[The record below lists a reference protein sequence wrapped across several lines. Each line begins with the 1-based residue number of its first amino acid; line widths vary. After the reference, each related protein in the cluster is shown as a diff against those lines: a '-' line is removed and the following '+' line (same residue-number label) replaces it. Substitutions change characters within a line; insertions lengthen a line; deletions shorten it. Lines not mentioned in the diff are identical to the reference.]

1 MTYRDTSRAAYQTA
15 AVGENEARVMAYV
28 RRSASGLTC
37 DEFIATTGVPHQSA
51 SPAFTSLTHRGL
63 LLRTDKRRATRTGSM
78 AAVYIAVEPDT
89 LFSCPRKGR
98 ADGMRD
104 LIRAARKARTT
115 GDWGDF
121 DAAWAAL
128 PNRERE
134 RLQ

>member
-1 MTYRDTSRAAYQTA
+1 
-15 AVGENEARVMAYV
+15 
-28 RRSASGLTC
+28 
-37 DEFIATTGVPHQSA
+37 
-51 SPAFTSLTHRGL
+51 
-63 LLRTDKRRATRTGSM
+63 M

-89 LFSCPRKGR
+89 LFSCPMSGR

-104 LIRAARKARTT
+104 LIRAAWKARTT

-121 DAAWAAL
+121 DAAWAEL

>member
-15 AVGENEARVMAYV
+15 AIGENEARVMAYV
-28 RRSASGLTC
+28 QRSASGSTC

-51 SPAFTSLTHRGL
+51 SPAFTSLERRGL
-63 LLRTDKRRATRTGSM
+63 LLRTDRRRATRTGKM
-78 AAVYIAVEPDT
+78 AAVYVAVEPNT
-89 LFSCPRKGR
+89 LFSCPSKSR
-98 ADGMRD
+98 ADQIRD

-121 DAAWAAL
+121 DAAWATL